1 MKHTSV
7 IMLRQVD
14 SDLIRLASFSKWSR
28 EHTDTGVSLVQLAA
42 AGFSY
47 IGDSDAIRPI
57 CDYSKTI
64 LRGWLGTRHNPLLEH
79 RSPSDE
85 TSSSCCRTVS
95 TLKTDDTP
103 LSKSRGDS
111 DTLTRTLE
119 VDKVAEV
126 STTSSLSRQMTLLG
140 VDDVIETTYGDVRDA
155 AAANLS
161 KL

>member
-1 MKHTSV
+1 
-7 IMLRQVD
+7 
-14 SDLIRLASFSKWSR
+14 
-28 EHTDTGVSLVQLAA
+28 
-42 AGFSY
+42 
-47 IGDSDAIRPI
+47 
-57 CDYSKTI
+57 
-64 LRGWLGTRHNPLLEH
+64 
-79 RSPSDE
+79 
-85 TSSSCCRTVS
+85 VS